1 MQEQQP
7 QHRKRP
13 LLVDRDTLLVKPS
26 AMASDQEPQSFL
38 SDLND
43 DELHE
48 NIRRKKN
55 TLNTVGRHL
64 PDQGAKLRDII
75 GHYEEEFHRRK
86 LNRPPKFSV
95 VQPKVDEEQMEMPD
109 QAHAV
114 GDDAK
119 PNKERVVLETKHDP
133 ATNPVHKA
141 SSDTVQPMSIPAQ
154 LADLRTHIDELFQ
167 NLRQHVD
174 MRFQHMELRLLALEI
189 SLQLIPKP

>member
-1 MQEQQP
+1 MNDES
-7 QHRKRP
+7 QHGK
-13 LLVDRDTLLVKPS
+13 
-26 AMASDQEPQSFL
+26 A
-38 SDLND
+38 
-43 DELHE
+43 
-48 NIRRKKN
+48 
-55 TLNTVGRHL
+55 
-64 PDQGAKLRDII
+64 
-75 GHYEEEFHRRK
+75 
-86 LNRPPKFSV
+86 
-95 VQPKVDEEQMEMPD
+95 
-109 QAHAV
+109 